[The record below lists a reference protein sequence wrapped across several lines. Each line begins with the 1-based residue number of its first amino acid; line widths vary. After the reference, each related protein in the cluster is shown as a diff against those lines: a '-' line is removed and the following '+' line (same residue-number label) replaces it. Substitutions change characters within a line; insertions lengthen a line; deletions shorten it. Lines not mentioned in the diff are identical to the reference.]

1 MHAYLYY
8 VSWRL
13 FLLLDDISKKKN
25 VIDHSKF
32 TNNWE
37 LNNLNRLC

>member
-1 MHAYLYY
+1 MHICTMLVGDYSY
-8 VSWRL
+8 
-13 FLLLDDISKKKN
+13 FLDDISKKKN